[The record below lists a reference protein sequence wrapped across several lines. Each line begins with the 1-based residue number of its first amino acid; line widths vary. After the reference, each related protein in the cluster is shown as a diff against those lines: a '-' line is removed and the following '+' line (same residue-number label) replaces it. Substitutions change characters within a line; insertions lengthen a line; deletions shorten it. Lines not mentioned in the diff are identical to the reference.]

1 MGFSASKFD
10 SAAVGA
16 HGPSGLA
23 AVLFVLDRVPGL
35 RRDARGRV
43 RRRAP
48 RARRRARLGVSL
60 PPVRGGGAWRHGQ
73 RRRRRRVAV
82 LPVLLV
88 AL

>member
-10 SAAVGA
+10 TAAVGA

-35 RRDARGRV
+35 RRDARGLV

-60 PPVRGGGAWRHGQ
+60 PPVRGSGGARRHGQ
-73 RRRRRRVAV
+73 RRHVAV
-82 LPVLLV
+82 LLLLLLV

>member
-10 SAAVGA
+10 SAAA
-16 HGPSGLA
+16 AASGPSGLA

-35 RRDARGRV
+35 RRDARGLV

-60 PPVRGGGAWRHGQ
+60 PPVRGSGGARRHGQ
-73 RRRRRRVAV
+73 RRRRVAA
-82 LPVLLV
+82 LLLLLV